1 MYKPSLD
8 IKILNDIIRNTI
20 ESLEKGKIEIFDIAE
35 GARNECKRVEDD
47 LKAIKSAA
55 VRMIDE
61 VDTLAAM
68 EKKSRQKLVLVSK
81 DFKQFSEQD
90 IKAAYEEAKDL
101 QIKIT
106 LKRQEEKELIKQR
119 IDLERRFKNALE
131 VVKKAE
137 RLVSQVGVAM
147 GYLSGNLKDVF
158 EQLEDIQQKQD
169 IGIKIIKAQEDER
182 QRIARD
188 IHDGPAQSMANL
200 VIKTEIC
207 EKLIDRDIE
216 QTKFELSQL
225 KNFVRESLKD
235 IRKIIYDLRPMSL
248 DDLGWIPTIQR
259 FIINFEEE
267 NRITVNFSV
276 NAKNYAADSA
286 IQLSV
291 FRIVQEAL
299 NNIKKHAQATMI
311 MIKLEI
317 LNKSINMLIIDDG
330 KGFDVEMALKNSKED
345 SGYGLFI
352 MRERVELLKG
362 EISIQSDLGKGTRI
376 KLIIPIGDEE
386 ETYDKK

>member
-90 IKAAYEEAKDL
+90 IKAAYEEAKEL

-276 NAKNYAADSA
+276 NAKNYAADSV